1 VRFRIASAVLHDNG
15 ETDHEHHDCAN
26 ECDYRALPSWI
37 ERCSEQ
43 FCGPV
48 NKQMSFACHTFLI
61 ALTSLLISIVAN
73 VLFALIA
80 KRLPRIPPN
89 QCEPAHIERD
99 NRSLA
104 VGKCCHTR
112 FRWAREP
119 LPGLFARSMTV
130 RAARS
135 SG

>member
-1 VRFRIASAVLHDNG
+1 MRLSSVAS
-15 ETDHEHHDCAN
+15 C
-26 ECDYRALPSWI
+26 I

-73 VLFALIA
+73 MLFALIA

-89 QCEPAHIERD
+89 QCEPAHIER
-99 NRSLA
+99 RQSVLGCRKMLPYVIPLGPESLCLACSRA
-104 VGKCCHTR
+104 V
-112 FRWAREP
+112 
-119 LPGLFARSMTV
+119 
-130 RAARS
+130 
-135 SG
+135 